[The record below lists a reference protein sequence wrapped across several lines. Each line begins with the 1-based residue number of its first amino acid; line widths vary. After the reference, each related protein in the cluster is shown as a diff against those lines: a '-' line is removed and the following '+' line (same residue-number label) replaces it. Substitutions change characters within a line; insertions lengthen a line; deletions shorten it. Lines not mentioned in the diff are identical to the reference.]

1 MTRKPEAIHH
11 VMPIARYS
19 EESLAERSRISTEA
33 CKPDGCRVCEVRYVT
48 NRQFLYIPFA
58 DLGIVVVGGGVGGAI
73 PEPS

>member
-1 MTRKPEAIHH
+1 MQTGWLQGLRK
-11 VMPIARYS
+11 
-19 EESLAERSRISTEA
+19 SLKEKKVVR
-33 CKPDGCRVCEVRYVT
+33 EVRYVP